1 MLAIGDALGK
11 INTNAAKINILE
23 SIGNDLSK
31 LLPLFDNNNEKL
43 KQFIQ
48 LAKDYGVAPDPSS
61 IDDLVKVNDLFQDM
75 ESQS

>member
-48 LAKDYGVAPDPSS
+48 LAKDYGVV
-61 IDDLVKVNDLFQDM
+61 LTHHQ
-75 ESQS
+75 